1 MAETRIFWTV
11 ECAENEPEYFVC
23 MSCLNEVYRC
33 KVPSA
38 CPACDAIST
47 FEAFTLAGIRD
58 WGSEGLVA
66 KADQASTD
74 LPVRPPSQ
82 QQPQM
87 EHATL
92 TEAPSS

>member
-1 MAETRIFWTV
+1 MAETRIFWAI
-11 ECAENEPEYFVC
+11 ECAEDEPEYFVC

-38 CPACDAIST
+38 CPTCDAIST

-66 KADQASTD
+66 KAEVASAD
-74 LPVRPPSQ
+74 PPVRPSSPIQ
-82 QQPQM
+82 QTLEPPI
-87 EHATL
+87 L
-92 TEAPSS
+92 TEAPFS